1 MLRFYRAAFNKNK
14 LFANGSGQAAAE
26 LAMAMLIIVPLLCA
40 TIDFGRA
47 FYELQVISELSR
59 QGSRLALRG
68 EGTTSCDTLCTA
80 GTDLLAASS
89 GLNLSA
95 NGTVII
101 SSLSQPNVVTGAGPS
116 GTGYKINEQW
126 ISSGGLGKAS
136 KIGTAG
142 ATNRTITG

>member
-1 MLRFYRAAFNKNK
+1 MLRFYRALNKTK

-59 QGSRLALRG
+59 QGSSLALRG

-80 GTDLLAASS
+80 GTDLIAGILRPEPFSQRHRDNFLA
-89 GLNLSA
+89 
-95 NGTVII
+95 
-101 SSLSQPNVVTGAGPS
+101 QPTFGHNWSRSV
-116 GTGYKINEQW
+116 W
-126 ISSGGLGKAS
+126 HWL
-136 KIGTAG
+136 
-142 ATNRTITG
+142 